1 MLQTFLWK
9 SDCLFE
15 LDEDKNINI
24 KNERD
29 KLQNVVHDSLWG
41 NSGWY
46 LVPMI
51 LNIRWKQ
58 SGSITAMLL
67 SLLWT
72 GKLILTNIFLDY
84 SRKYWDIDF
93 SFEYKFCKHFVTLRK
108 SFEVFVSFNID
119 QCLLNRT
126 DKISNSLFYDKNLD
140 IEKEKKIFRPIW
152 SNVVGKSLVKL
163 RICYFAYAAYVICY
177 LTETSH
183 MLLALNSDDWLTRP
197 VTLLLT
203 NKKGKWP
210 NPTST
215 LQNFSWF
222 NNASCILLLFI
233 TFLYF
238 LYFSFCIS

>member
-1 MLQTFLWK
+1 
-9 SDCLFE
+9 
-15 LDEDKNINI
+15 
-24 KNERD
+24 
-29 KLQNVVHDSLWG
+29 
-41 NSGWY
+41 
-46 LVPMI
+46 
-51 LNIRWKQ
+51 
-58 SGSITAMLL
+58 MLL

-152 SNVVGKSLVKL
+152 SNVVGKPLVKL

-203 NKKGKWP
+203 NKKVNDATP
-210 NPTST
+210 
-215 LQNFSWF
+215 
-222 NNASCILLLFI
+222 LLLFK
-233 TFLYF
+233 TFLDLTMLVVSCYF
-238 LYFSFCIS
+238 L